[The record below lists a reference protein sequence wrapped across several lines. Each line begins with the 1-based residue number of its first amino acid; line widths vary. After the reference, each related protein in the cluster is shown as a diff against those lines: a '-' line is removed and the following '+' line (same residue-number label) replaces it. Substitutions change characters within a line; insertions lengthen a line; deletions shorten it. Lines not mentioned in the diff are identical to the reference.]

1 MKRIVRGVCGLL
13 SAVMLLSTTAMA
25 ADYTPVV
32 TSDER
37 VKGFYNVY
45 NGENASLQMELAGR
59 YNSGAMSEEGGSL
72 EIVQFNARNGFAYAV
87 SGLKGTLIAI
97 DLNGGMDGEKVTALG
112 GTEYDVKSMVRSYG
126 DMTSVAISP
135 DGTHLAVAIQA
146 VDYDEQG
153 SVALFTCQAN
163 GSLTHLSTVEVGVQ
177 PDMVTFTPESSK
189 ILTANEGE
197 PRMGYSAA
205 GAVDP
210 KGSVSI
216 IDAETFNVETV
227 GFDNFDGRRDALV
240 KEGIVLKKN
249 TVPSVDLEPEYIACT
264 DDTAYVSCQ
273 EANAIA
279 VLDLDN
285 AQFTGIYSVGF
296 EDYSK
301 VAIDIDKK
309 DETYAPKAYES
320 LRGIRM
326 PDGISLYEAGGKTYL
341 LTANEGDS
349 REWDKY
355 LNEDERNFKKG
366 ENTSPSGAIT
376 ADNSGLKGKVIFF
389 DSADY
394 DGLDS
399 SKDYLFGGRSFTV
412 LKVTENGLE
421 EIFDSGSK
429 FESITDEKISA
440 NFNCS
445 NDDKTVDDRSGKKGP
460 EPESVTV
467 GTVGGKLIE
476 QIRNQYEELKEH
488 SRLKLNV
495 VGIASSHNAIY
506 NRNGIDLDH
515 YAEVLRKSEPSNPQK
530 LCENILGMNIF
541 NSVFVDCT
549 ASKDISALYQTL
561 LDNNVSVVAANKIA
575 VSSKYEDYMRL
586 KETALTRGV
595 KFRYETN
602 VGAGLPIIGTINDL
616 RNSGDR
622 ILKIE
627 AVLSGTLNFIFNE
640 LSADVPFSETVHRA
654 KEGGYS
660 EPDPRIDLSGVDV
673 IRKLVILTR
682 EAGYRIEQEDVEK
695 HLFIPDNYFQGSV
708 DDFWQRLPELD
719 ADFERRRQQLEKEG
733 KRWRF
738 VATMEG
744 GKAKVSLQEIDRN
757 HPFYNLGGT
766 SNIVLL
772 TTERYREYP
781 MLIQGYGAGASVTAA
796 GVFANVM
803 SIANI

>member
-1 MKRIVRGVCGLL
+1 MKRIVRDVCGLL

-25 ADYTPVV
+25 ANYTPVV

-37 VKGFYNVY
+37 AKGFYNSDDT
-45 NGENASLQMELAGR
+45 SLQMELAGR

-72 EIVQFNARNGFAYAV
+72 EIVQYNARNGFAYAV

-146 VDYDEQG
+146 VDYTQTG
-153 SVALFTCQAN
+153 VVAIFSCGKG
-163 GSLTHLSTVEVGVQ
+163 GSLELLESVNVGVQ
-177 PDMVTFTPESSK
+177 PDMVTFTPEGSK

-197 PRMGYSAA
+197 PRMGYSAV

-210 KGSVSI
+210 AGSVSI
-216 IDAETFNVETV
+216 IDAETFNVKTV

-296 EDYSK
+296 EDYSR
-301 VAIDIDKK
+301 VAIDINKK
-309 DETYAPKAYES
+309 DAEYAPKTYES

-326 PDGISLYEAGGKTYL
+326 PDGISLYEIGGKTYL

-366 ENTSPSGAIT
+366 ENTSSPSGAIT

-467 GTVGGKLIE
+467 GTVGGKTYAFIALERIGGVMVYDITAPE
-476 QIRNQYEELKEH
+476 NTEFVNYIN
-488 SRLKLNV
+488 SREFNNNIQGDVSPEGLCFIPAAQSKTGKPLLL
-495 VGIASSHNAIY
+495 AAC
-506 NRNGIDLDH
+506 
-515 YAEVLRKSEPSNPQK
+515 EV
-530 LCENILGMNIF
+530 
-541 NSVFVDCT
+541 
-549 ASKDISALYQTL
+549 
-561 LDNNVSVVAANKIA
+561 
-575 VSSKYEDYMRL
+575 
-586 KETALTRGV
+586 
-595 KFRYETN
+595 
-602 VGAGLPIIGTINDL
+602 
-616 RNSGDR
+616 
-622 ILKIE
+622 
-627 AVLSGTLNFIFNE
+627 SGTLAVYELTGEQDETPDIPSVPGIDPILAAILAAANQQRFEDVASNAYCYDAVNWAVERNIASGTGKYTFSPDRICTRADFVTFLWRAAGKPVVNYAMNF
-640 LSADVPFSETVHRA
+640 SDVKESSYYAEAVRWAASLGIVTGFSQDTFGTAAAV
-654 KEGGYS
+654 
-660 EPDPRIDLSGVDV
+660 
-673 IRKLVILTR
+673 TR
-682 EAGYRIEQEDVEK
+682 EQAVTM
-695 HLFIPDNYFQGSV
+695 L
-708 DDFWQRLPELD
+708 
-719 ADFERRRQQLEKEG
+719 
-733 KRWRF
+733 WRF
-738 VATMEG
+738 AKQQGFDTTQG
-744 GKAKVSLQEIDRN
+744 GMAIREFDDYDSLSEYAREAMAWAVNTEILKGSDNR
-757 HPFYNLGGT
+757 
-766 SNIVLL
+766 LL
-772 TTERYREYP
+772 PDASCTRAQLVTLLYRLES
-781 MLIQGYGAGASVTAA
+781 QTR
-796 GVFANVM
+796 
-803 SIANI
+803 

>member
-25 ADYTPVV
+25 PAYTPVV

-177 PDMVTFTPESSK
+177 PDMVTFTPEGSK

-467 GTVGGKLIE
+467 GTVGGKTYAFIALERIGGVMVYDITNPDKTE
-476 QIRNQYEELKEH
+476 FVNYINSREFDADIRGDVSPEGLCFIPAAQSKTGKPL
-488 SRLKLNV
+488 LL
-495 VGIASSHNAIY
+495 AAC
-506 NRNGIDLDH
+506 
-515 YAEVLRKSEPSNPQK
+515 EV
-530 LCENILGMNIF
+530 
-541 NSVFVDCT
+541 
-549 ASKDISALYQTL
+549 
-561 LDNNVSVVAANKIA
+561 
-575 VSSKYEDYMRL
+575 
-586 KETALTRGV
+586 
-595 KFRYETN
+595 
-602 VGAGLPIIGTINDL
+602 
-616 RNSGDR
+616 
-622 ILKIE
+622 
-627 AVLSGTLNFIFNE
+627 SGTLAVYELTGEQEKTPDIPAPVVPSAPGIDPILAAILAAANQQRFEDVASNAYCYDAVNWAVERNIASGTGKYTFSPDRICTRADFVTFLWRAAGKPVVNYAMNFSDVKESSYYAEAVRWAASLGIVTG
-640 LSADVPFSETVHRA
+640 LSKNTFGAANAV
-654 KEGGYS
+654 
-660 EPDPRIDLSGVDV
+660 
-673 IRKLVILTR
+673 TR
-682 EAGYRIEQEDVEK
+682 EQAVTMLWRFAKQQGFDTTQGGMAIREFDDYDSLSEYAREAMAWAVNAGILK
-695 HLFIPDNYFQGSV
+695 GSGN
-708 DDFWQRLPELD
+708 RLMPD
-719 ADFERRRQQLEKEG
+719 ADCTRAQL
-733 KRWRF
+733 
-738 VATMEG
+738 VT
-744 GKAKVSLQEIDRN
+744 
-757 HPFYNLGGT
+757 
-766 SNIVLL
+766 LL
-772 TTERYREYP
+772 YRLES
-781 MLIQGYGAGASVTAA
+781 QTR
-796 GVFANVM
+796 
-803 SIANI
+803 

>member
-177 PDMVTFTPESSK
+177 PDMVTFTPEGSK

-349 REWDKY
+349 REWGTNSNKY
-355 LNEDERNFKKG
+355 ENEKKST
-366 ENTSPSGAIT
+366 ESPSGNIELGKKATWYKTST
-376 ADNSGLKGKVIFF
+376 AE
-389 DSADY
+389 
-394 DGLDS
+394 GLDS
-399 SKDYLFGGRSFTV
+399 NYDYLFGARSFTV
-412 LKVTENGLE
+412 LKVTGDGLE
-421 EIFDSGSK
+421 EVFDSGSD
-429 FESITDEKISA
+429 FEKITA
-440 NFNCS
+440 TQLQAYFNCS
-445 NDDKTVDDRSGKKGP
+445 NDNVDVEDRSGKKGP
-460 EPESVTV
+460 EPESVAV
-467 GTVGGKLIE
+467 GTVGSKAYAFIALERIGGIMVYDITDPDETEFVNYINSREFDADIRGDVSPEGLCFIPAAKSSTGKPML
-476 QIRNQYEELKEH
+476 L
-488 SRLKLNV
+488 
-495 VGIASSHNAIY
+495 AAC
-506 NRNGIDLDH
+506 
-515 YAEVLRKSEPSNPQK
+515 EV
-530 LCENILGMNIF
+530 
-541 NSVFVDCT
+541 
-549 ASKDISALYQTL
+549 
-561 LDNNVSVVAANKIA
+561 
-575 VSSKYEDYMRL
+575 
-586 KETALTRGV
+586 
-595 KFRYETN
+595 
-602 VGAGLPIIGTINDL
+602 
-616 RNSGDR
+616 
-622 ILKIE
+622 
-627 AVLSGTLNFIFNE
+627 SGTLAVYELTGEQEKTPDIPAPVVPSAPGIDPILAAILAAANQQRFEDVASNAYCYDAVNWAVERNIASGTGKYTFSPDSNCTRADFVTFLWRAAGKPVVNFAMNVSDVKEDAYYAEAVRWAASLGIVTG
-640 LSADVPFSETVHRA
+640 LSKNTFGAASAV
-654 KEGGYS
+654 
-660 EPDPRIDLSGVDV
+660 
-673 IRKLVILTR
+673 TR
-682 EAGYRIEQEDVEK
+682 EQAVTMLWRFAKQQGFDTTQGGMAIREFDDYDSLSEYAREAMAWAVNAGILK
-695 HLFIPDNYFQGSV
+695 GSGN
-708 DDFWQRLPELD
+708 RLMPD
-719 ADFERRRQQLEKEG
+719 ADCTRAQL
-733 KRWRF
+733 
-738 VATMEG
+738 VT
-744 GKAKVSLQEIDRN
+744 
-757 HPFYNLGGT
+757 
-766 SNIVLL
+766 LL
-772 TTERYREYP
+772 YRLES
-781 MLIQGYGAGASVTAA
+781 QTR
-796 GVFANVM
+796 
-803 SIANI
+803 

>member
-177 PDMVTFTPESSK
+177 PDMVTFTPEGSK

-320 LRGIRM
+320 LRDIRM

-349 REWDKY
+349 RE
-355 LNEDERNFKKG
+355 
-366 ENTSPSGAIT
+366 
-376 ADNSGLKGKVIFF
+376 
-389 DSADY
+389 
-394 DGLDS
+394 
-399 SKDYLFGGRSFTV
+399 
-412 LKVTENGLE
+412 
-421 EIFDSGSK
+421 
-429 FESITDEKISA
+429 
-440 NFNCS
+440 
-445 NDDKTVDDRSGKKGP
+445 
-460 EPESVTV
+460 
-467 GTVGGKLIE
+467 
-476 QIRNQYEELKEH
+476 
-488 SRLKLNV
+488 
-495 VGIASSHNAIY
+495 
-506 NRNGIDLDH
+506 
-515 YAEVLRKSEPSNPQK
+515 
-530 LCENILGMNIF
+530 
-541 NSVFVDCT
+541 
-549 ASKDISALYQTL
+549 
-561 LDNNVSVVAANKIA
+561 
-575 VSSKYEDYMRL
+575 
-586 KETALTRGV
+586 
-595 KFRYETN
+595 
-602 VGAGLPIIGTINDL
+602 
-616 RNSGDR
+616 
-622 ILKIE
+622 
-627 AVLSGTLNFIFNE
+627 
-640 LSADVPFSETVHRA
+640 
-654 KEGGYS
+654 
-660 EPDPRIDLSGVDV
+660 
-673 IRKLVILTR
+673 
-682 EAGYRIEQEDVEK
+682 
-695 HLFIPDNYFQGSV
+695 
-708 DDFWQRLPELD
+708 
-719 ADFERRRQQLEKEG
+719 
-733 KRWRF
+733 
-738 VATMEG
+738 
-744 GKAKVSLQEIDRN
+744 
-757 HPFYNLGGT
+757 
-766 SNIVLL
+766 
-772 TTERYREYP
+772 
-781 MLIQGYGAGASVTAA
+781 
-796 GVFANVM
+796 
-803 SIANI
+803 

>member
-25 ADYTPVV
+25 ANYTPVV

-37 VKGFYNVY
+37 AKGFYNSDDT
-45 NGENASLQMELAGR
+45 SLQMELAGR

-72 EIVQFNARNGFAYAV
+72 EIVQYNARNGFAYAV

-146 VDYDEQG
+146 VDYTQTG
-153 SVALFTCQAN
+153 VVAIFSCGKG
-163 GSLTHLSTVEVGVQ
+163 GSLELLETVNVGVQ
-177 PDMVTFTPESSK
+177 PDMVTFTPEGSK

-197 PRMGYSAA
+197 PRMGYSAV

-210 KGSVSI
+210 AGSVSI
-216 IDAETFNVETV
+216 IDAETFNVKTV

-296 EDYSK
+296 EDYSR
-301 VAIDIDKK
+301 VAIDINKK
-309 DETYAPKAYES
+309 DAEYAPKTYES

-326 PDGISLYEAGGKTYL
+326 PDGISLYEIGGKTYL

-366 ENTSPSGAIT
+366 ENTSSPSGAIT

-467 GTVGGKLIE
+467 GTVGGKTYAFIALERIGGVMVYDITAPE
-476 QIRNQYEELKEH
+476 NTEFVNYIN
-488 SRLKLNV
+488 SREFNNNIQGDVSPEGLCFIPAAQSKTGKPLLL
-495 VGIASSHNAIY
+495 AAC
-506 NRNGIDLDH
+506 
-515 YAEVLRKSEPSNPQK
+515 EV
-530 LCENILGMNIF
+530 
-541 NSVFVDCT
+541 
-549 ASKDISALYQTL
+549 
-561 LDNNVSVVAANKIA
+561 
-575 VSSKYEDYMRL
+575 
-586 KETALTRGV
+586 
-595 KFRYETN
+595 
-602 VGAGLPIIGTINDL
+602 
-616 RNSGDR
+616 
-622 ILKIE
+622 
-627 AVLSGTLNFIFNE
+627 SGTLAVYE
-640 LSADVPFSETVHRA
+640 LTGEQDETPDIPSVP
-654 KEGGYS
+654 GI
-660 EPDPRIDLSGVDV
+660 DP
-673 IRKLVILTR
+673 ILAAILAAANQQR
-682 EAGYRIEQEDVEK
+682 FEDVASNAYCYDAVNWAVERNIASGTGK
-695 HLFIPDNYFQGSV
+695 YTFSPD
-708 DDFWQRLPELD
+708 RICTR
-719 ADFERRRQQLEKEG
+719 ADFVTFL
-733 KRWRF
+733 WR
-738 VATMEG
+738 
-744 GKAKVSLQEIDRN
+744 
-757 HPFYNLGGT
+757 
-766 SNIVLL
+766 
-772 TTERYREYP
+772 
-781 MLIQGYGAGASVTAA
+781 AA
-796 GVFANVM
+796 GKPVVNYAMNFSDVKESSYYAEAVRWAA
-803 SIANI
+803 SLGIVTGFSQIHFLPFPALRSSG

>member
-177 PDMVTFTPESSK
+177 PDMVTFTPEGSK

-216 IDAETFNVETV
+216 IDAETFNVKTV
-227 GFDNFDGRRDALV
+227 GFDYFDRNDARQALV
-240 KEGIVLKKN
+240 NKGIVLKKDTN
-249 TVPSVDLEPEYIACT
+249 PSVDLEPEYIACT

-296 EDYSK
+296 EDYSR
-301 VAIDIDKK
+301 VAIDINKK
-309 DETYAPKAYES
+309 DAEYAPKTYES

-326 PDGISLYEAGGKTYL
+326 PDGISLYEAGGETYL
-341 LTANEGDS
+341 LTANEGDA
-349 REWDKY
+349 REWGTNSNKY
-355 LNEDERNFKKG
+355 ENEKKST
-366 ENTSPSGAIT
+366 ESPSGNIELGKKATWYKTST
-376 ADNSGLKGKVIFF
+376 AE
-389 DSADY
+389 
-394 DGLDS
+394 GLDS
-399 SKDYLFGGRSFTV
+399 NYDYLFGARSFTV
-412 LKVTENGLE
+412 LKVTGDGLE
-421 EIFDSGSK
+421 EVFDSGSD
-429 FESITDEKISA
+429 FEKITA
-440 NFNCS
+440 TQLQAYFNCS
-445 NDDKTVDDRSGKKGP
+445 NDNVDVEDRSGKNGP
-460 EPESVTV
+460 EPESVAV
-467 GTVGGKLIE
+467 GTVGSKAYAFIALERIGGIMVYDITDPDETEFVNYINSREFDADIRGDVSPEGLCFIPAAKSSTGKPML
-476 QIRNQYEELKEH
+476 L
-488 SRLKLNV
+488 
-495 VGIASSHNAIY
+495 AAC
-506 NRNGIDLDH
+506 
-515 YAEVLRKSEPSNPQK
+515 EV
-530 LCENILGMNIF
+530 
-541 NSVFVDCT
+541 
-549 ASKDISALYQTL
+549 
-561 LDNNVSVVAANKIA
+561 
-575 VSSKYEDYMRL
+575 
-586 KETALTRGV
+586 
-595 KFRYETN
+595 
-602 VGAGLPIIGTINDL
+602 
-616 RNSGDR
+616 
-622 ILKIE
+622 
-627 AVLSGTLNFIFNE
+627 SGTLAVYELTGEQEKTPDIPAPVVPSAPGIDPILAAILAAANQQRFEDVASNAYCYDAVNWAVERNIASGTGKYTFSPDSNCTRADFVTFLWRAAGKPVVNFAMNVSDVKEDAYYAEAVRWAASLGIVTG
-640 LSADVPFSETVHRA
+640 LSKNTFGAASAV
-654 KEGGYS
+654 
-660 EPDPRIDLSGVDV
+660 
-673 IRKLVILTR
+673 TR
-682 EAGYRIEQEDVEK
+682 EQAVTMLWRFAKQQGFDTTQGGMAIREFDDYDSLSEYAREAMAWAVNAGILK
-695 HLFIPDNYFQGSV
+695 GSGN
-708 DDFWQRLPELD
+708 RLMPD
-719 ADFERRRQQLEKEG
+719 ADCTRAQL
-733 KRWRF
+733 
-738 VATMEG
+738 VT
-744 GKAKVSLQEIDRN
+744 
-757 HPFYNLGGT
+757 
-766 SNIVLL
+766 LL
-772 TTERYREYP
+772 YRLES
-781 MLIQGYGAGASVTAA
+781 QTR
-796 GVFANVM
+796 
-803 SIANI
+803 

>member
-177 PDMVTFTPESSK
+177 PDMVTFTPEGSK

-341 LTANEGDS
+341 LTANEGDARAWPVETEADS
-349 REWDKY
+349 NEIKDK
-355 LNEDERNFKKG
+355 ESQV
-366 ENTSPSGAIT
+366 T
-376 ADNSGLKGKVIFF
+376 GLKPGGKVTWF
-389 DSADY
+389 DVDQY
-394 DGLDS
+394 DGLEAGT
-399 SKDYLFGGRSFTV
+399 DYIFGGRSFT
-412 LKVTENGLE
+412 LFKVTRNGLE
-421 EIFDSGSK
+421 EAFDSGSD
-429 FESITDEKISA
+429 FERITNEKLPEY
-440 NFNCS
+440 FNCS
-445 NDDKTVDDRSGKKGP
+445 NDTIEIEDRSGKKGP
-460 EPESVTV
+460 EPESVAV
-467 GTVGGKLIE
+467 GTVGSKTYAFIALERIGGVMVYDITAPE
-476 QIRNQYEELKEH
+476 NTEFVNYIN
-488 SRLKLNV
+488 SREFNNNIQGDV
-495 VGIASSHNAIY
+495 SPEG
-506 NRNGIDLDH
+506 
-515 YAEVLRKSEPSNPQK
+515 
-530 LCENILGMNIF
+530 LC
-541 NSVFVDCT
+541 
-549 ASKDISALYQTL
+549 
-561 LDNNVSVVAANKIA
+561 
-575 VSSKYEDYMRL
+575 
-586 KETALTRGV
+586 
-595 KFRYETN
+595 
-602 VGAGLPIIGTINDL
+602 
-616 RNSGDR
+616 
-622 ILKIE
+622 
-627 AVLSGTLNFIFNE
+627 
-640 LSADVPFSETVHRA
+640 
-654 KEGGYS
+654 
-660 EPDPRIDLSGVDV
+660 
-673 IRKLVILTR
+673 
-682 EAGYRIEQEDVEK
+682 
-695 HLFIPDNYFQGSV
+695 FIPAAQSKTGKPLLNKVFIRMFFR
-708 DDFWQRLPELD
+708 FWI
-719 ADFERRRQQLEKEG
+719 
-733 KRWRF
+733 
-738 VATMEG
+738 M
-744 GKAKVSLQEIDRN
+744 
-757 HPFYNLGGT
+757 
-766 SNIVLL
+766 
-772 TTERYREYP
+772 RYG
-781 MLIQGYGAGASVTAA
+781 IGYAIPHFLSR
-796 GVFANVM
+796 
-803 SIANI
+803 

>member
-59 YNSGAMSEEGGSL
+59 YNSGAMNADGGSL

-87 SGLKGTLIAI
+87 SGVKGVLIAI
-97 DLNGGMDGEKVTALG
+97 DLNENTSGSTVADLTATG
-112 GTEYDVKSMVRSYG
+112 KEYDLEDIVKAEDFTYG
-126 DMTSVAISP
+126 DMTSVAVSP
-135 DGTHLAVAIQA
+135 DGKTLAVAIQA
-146 VDYDEQG
+146 ADYTQTG
-153 SVALFTCQAN
+153 VVAIFTCGKDGTLILQN
-163 GSLTHLSTVEVGVQ
+163 TVSVGVQ
-177 PDMVTFTPESSK
+177 PDMVTFTPDGSK

-216 IDAETFNVETV
+216 IDTKTFVVETV
-227 GFDNFDGRRDALV
+227 GFDNFDSDDARQALV
-240 KEGIVLKKN
+240 DKGILLKKN
-249 TVPSVDLEPEYIACT
+249 TAPSVDLEPEYIACT

-460 EPESVTV
+460 EPESVAV
-467 GTVGGKLIE
+467 GTVGSKTYAFIALERIGGVMVYDITAPENTEFVNYINSREFNNNIQGDVSPEGLCFIPAAQSKTGKPL
-476 QIRNQYEELKEH
+476 L
-488 SRLKLNV
+488 L
-495 VGIASSHNAIY
+495 AAC
-506 NRNGIDLDH
+506 
-515 YAEVLRKSEPSNPQK
+515 EV
-530 LCENILGMNIF
+530 
-541 NSVFVDCT
+541 
-549 ASKDISALYQTL
+549 
-561 LDNNVSVVAANKIA
+561 
-575 VSSKYEDYMRL
+575 
-586 KETALTRGV
+586 
-595 KFRYETN
+595 
-602 VGAGLPIIGTINDL
+602 
-616 RNSGDR
+616 
-622 ILKIE
+622 
-627 AVLSGTLNFIFNE
+627 SGTLAVYELTGEQEKTPDIPAPVVPSAPGIDPILAAILAAANQQRFEDVASNAYCYDAVNWAVERNIASGTGKYTFSPDRICTRADFVTFLWRAAGKPVVNYAMNFSDVKESSYYAEAVRWAASLGIVTG
-640 LSADVPFSETVHRA
+640 LSKNTFGAANAV
-654 KEGGYS
+654 
-660 EPDPRIDLSGVDV
+660 
-673 IRKLVILTR
+673 TR
-682 EAGYRIEQEDVEK
+682 EQAVTMLWRFAKQQGFDTTQGGMAIREFDDYDSLSEYAREAMAWAVNAGILK
-695 HLFIPDNYFQGSV
+695 GSGN
-708 DDFWQRLPELD
+708 RLMPD
-719 ADFERRRQQLEKEG
+719 ADCTRAQL
-733 KRWRF
+733 
-738 VATMEG
+738 VT
-744 GKAKVSLQEIDRN
+744 
-757 HPFYNLGGT
+757 
-766 SNIVLL
+766 LL
-772 TTERYREYP
+772 YRLES
-781 MLIQGYGAGASVTAA
+781 QTR
-796 GVFANVM
+796 
-803 SIANI
+803 

>member
-177 PDMVTFTPESSK
+177 PDMVTFTPEGSK

-216 IDAETFNVETV
+216 IDAETFNVKTV
-227 GFDNFDGRRDALV
+227 GFDYFDRNDARQALV
-240 KEGIVLKKN
+240 NKGIVLKKDTN
-249 TVPSVDLEPEYIACT
+249 PSVDLEPEYIACT

-296 EDYSK
+296 EDYSR
-301 VAIDIDKK
+301 VAIDINKK
-309 DETYAPKAYES
+309 DAEYAPKTYES

-326 PDGISLYEAGGKTYL
+326 PDGISLYEAGGETYL
-341 LTANEGDS
+341 LTANEGDA
-349 REWDKY
+349 REWGTNSNKY
-355 LNEDERNFKKG
+355 ENEKKST
-366 ENTSPSGAIT
+366 ESPSGNIELGKKATWYKTST
-376 ADNSGLKGKVIFF
+376 AE
-389 DSADY
+389 
-394 DGLDS
+394 GLDS
-399 SKDYLFGGRSFTV
+399 NYDYLFGARSFTV
-412 LKVTENGLE
+412 LKVTGDGLE
-421 EIFDSGSK
+421 EVFDSGSD
-429 FESITDEKISA
+429 FEKITA
-440 NFNCS
+440 TQLQAYFNCS
-445 NDDKTVDDRSGKKGP
+445 NDNVDVEDRSGKKGP
-460 EPESVTV
+460 EPESVAV
-467 GTVGGKLIE
+467 GTVGSKAYAFIALERIGGIMVYDITDPDETEFVNYINSREFDADIRGDVSPEGLCFIPAAKSSTGKPML
-476 QIRNQYEELKEH
+476 L
-488 SRLKLNV
+488 
-495 VGIASSHNAIY
+495 AAC
-506 NRNGIDLDH
+506 
-515 YAEVLRKSEPSNPQK
+515 EV
-530 LCENILGMNIF
+530 
-541 NSVFVDCT
+541 
-549 ASKDISALYQTL
+549 
-561 LDNNVSVVAANKIA
+561 
-575 VSSKYEDYMRL
+575 
-586 KETALTRGV
+586 
-595 KFRYETN
+595 
-602 VGAGLPIIGTINDL
+602 
-616 RNSGDR
+616 
-622 ILKIE
+622 
-627 AVLSGTLNFIFNE
+627 SGTLAVYELTGEQEKTPDIPAPVVPSAPGIDPILAAILAAANQQRFEDVASNAYCYDAVNWAVERNIASGTGKYTFSPDSNCTRADFVTFLWRAAGKPVVNFAMNVSDVKEDAYYAEAVRWAASLGIVTG
-640 LSADVPFSETVHRA
+640 LSKNTFGAASAV
-654 KEGGYS
+654 
-660 EPDPRIDLSGVDV
+660 
-673 IRKLVILTR
+673 TR
-682 EAGYRIEQEDVEK
+682 EQAVTMLWRFAKQQGFDTTQGGMAIREFDDYDSLSEYAREAMAWAVNAGILK
-695 HLFIPDNYFQGSV
+695 GSGN
-708 DDFWQRLPELD
+708 RLMPD
-719 ADFERRRQQLEKEG
+719 ADCTRAQL
-733 KRWRF
+733 
-738 VATMEG
+738 VT
-744 GKAKVSLQEIDRN
+744 
-757 HPFYNLGGT
+757 
-766 SNIVLL
+766 LL
-772 TTERYREYP
+772 YRLES
-781 MLIQGYGAGASVTAA
+781 QTR
-796 GVFANVM
+796 
-803 SIANI
+803 

>member
-1 MKRIVRGVCGLL
+1 MKRIVRDVCGLL

-25 ADYTPVV
+25 ANYTPVV

-37 VKGFYNVY
+37 AKGFYNSDDT
-45 NGENASLQMELAGR
+45 SLQMELAGR

-72 EIVQFNARNGFAYAV
+72 EIVQYNARNGFAYAV

-146 VDYDEQG
+146 VDYTQTG
-153 SVALFTCQAN
+153 VVAIFSCGKG
-163 GSLTHLSTVEVGVQ
+163 GSLELLETVNVGVQ
-177 PDMVTFTPESSK
+177 PDMVTFTPEGSK

-197 PRMGYSAA
+197 PRMGYSAV

-210 KGSVSI
+210 AGSVSI
-216 IDAETFNVETV
+216 IDAETFNVKTV

-296 EDYSK
+296 EDYSR
-301 VAIDIDKK
+301 VAIDINKK
-309 DETYAPKAYES
+309 DAEYAPKTYES

-326 PDGISLYEAGGKTYL
+326 PDGISLYEIGGKTYL

-366 ENTSPSGAIT
+366 ENTSSPSGAIT

-467 GTVGGKLIE
+467 GTVGGKTYAFIALERIGGVMVYDITNPDKTE
-476 QIRNQYEELKEH
+476 FVNYINSREFDADIRGDVSPEGLCFIPAAQSKTGKPL
-488 SRLKLNV
+488 LL
-495 VGIASSHNAIY
+495 AAC
-506 NRNGIDLDH
+506 
-515 YAEVLRKSEPSNPQK
+515 EV
-530 LCENILGMNIF
+530 
-541 NSVFVDCT
+541 
-549 ASKDISALYQTL
+549 
-561 LDNNVSVVAANKIA
+561 
-575 VSSKYEDYMRL
+575 
-586 KETALTRGV
+586 
-595 KFRYETN
+595 
-602 VGAGLPIIGTINDL
+602 
-616 RNSGDR
+616 
-622 ILKIE
+622 
-627 AVLSGTLNFIFNE
+627 SGTLAVYELTGEQDETPDIPSVPGIDPILAAILAAANQQRFEDVASNAYCYDAVNWAVERNIASGTGKYTFSPDRICTRADFVTFLWRAAGKPVVNYAMNF
-640 LSADVPFSETVHRA
+640 SDVKESSYYAEAVRWAASLGIVTGFSQDTFGTAAAV
-654 KEGGYS
+654 
-660 EPDPRIDLSGVDV
+660 
-673 IRKLVILTR
+673 TR
-682 EAGYRIEQEDVEK
+682 EQAVTM
-695 HLFIPDNYFQGSV
+695 L
-708 DDFWQRLPELD
+708 
-719 ADFERRRQQLEKEG
+719 
-733 KRWRF
+733 WRF
-738 VATMEG
+738 AKQQGFDTTQG
-744 GKAKVSLQEIDRN
+744 GMAIREFDDYDSLSEYAREAMAWAVNTEILKGSDNR
-757 HPFYNLGGT
+757 
-766 SNIVLL
+766 LL
-772 TTERYREYP
+772 PDASCTRAQLVTLLYRLES
-781 MLIQGYGAGASVTAA
+781 QTR
-796 GVFANVM
+796 
-803 SIANI
+803 

>member
-87 SGLKGTLIAI
+87 SGVKGVLIAI
-97 DLNGGMDGEKVTALG
+97 DLNENMSGSTVADLTATG
-112 GTEYDVKSMVRSYG
+112 KEYDLEDIVKAEDFTYG
-126 DMTSVAISP
+126 DMTSVAVSP
-135 DGTHLAVAIQA
+135 DGKTLAVAIQA
-146 VDYDEQG
+146 ADYTQTG
-153 SVALFTCQAN
+153 VVAIFTCGKDGTLILQN
-163 GSLTHLSTVEVGVQ
+163 TVSVGVQ
-177 PDMVTFTPESSK
+177 PDMVTFTPDGSK

-216 IDAETFNVETV
+216 IDTKTFVVETV
-227 GFDNFDGRRDALV
+227 GFDNFDSDDARQALV
-240 KEGIVLKKN
+240 DKGILLKKN
-249 TVPSVDLEPEYIACT
+249 TAPSVDLEPEYIACT

-467 GTVGGKLIE
+467 GTVGGKTYAFIALERIGGVMVYDITNPDKTE
-476 QIRNQYEELKEH
+476 FVNYINSREFDADIRGDVSPEGLCFIPAAQSKTGKPL
-488 SRLKLNV
+488 LL
-495 VGIASSHNAIY
+495 AAC
-506 NRNGIDLDH
+506 
-515 YAEVLRKSEPSNPQK
+515 EV
-530 LCENILGMNIF
+530 
-541 NSVFVDCT
+541 
-549 ASKDISALYQTL
+549 
-561 LDNNVSVVAANKIA
+561 
-575 VSSKYEDYMRL
+575 
-586 KETALTRGV
+586 
-595 KFRYETN
+595 
-602 VGAGLPIIGTINDL
+602 
-616 RNSGDR
+616 
-622 ILKIE
+622 
-627 AVLSGTLNFIFNE
+627 SGTLAVYELTGEQEKTPDIPAPVVPSAPGIDPILAAILAAANQQRFEDVASNAYCYDAVNWAVERNIASGTGKYTFSPDRICTRADFVTFLWRAAGKPVVNYAMNFSDVKESSYYAEAVRWAASLGIVTG
-640 LSADVPFSETVHRA
+640 LSKNTFGAANAV
-654 KEGGYS
+654 
-660 EPDPRIDLSGVDV
+660 
-673 IRKLVILTR
+673 TR
-682 EAGYRIEQEDVEK
+682 EQAVTMLWRFAKQQGFDTTQGGMAIREFDDYDSLSEYAREAMAWAVNAGILK
-695 HLFIPDNYFQGSV
+695 GSGN
-708 DDFWQRLPELD
+708 RLMPD
-719 ADFERRRQQLEKEG
+719 ADCTRAQL
-733 KRWRF
+733 
-738 VATMEG
+738 VT
-744 GKAKVSLQEIDRN
+744 
-757 HPFYNLGGT
+757 
-766 SNIVLL
+766 LL
-772 TTERYREYP
+772 YRLES
-781 MLIQGYGAGASVTAA
+781 QTR
-796 GVFANVM
+796 
-803 SIANI
+803 